1 MFYCYLE
8 PNVFRANNFELSAS
22 LRIQKLRCW
31 LFYKTIFLQICTF
44 VSMLSYCSMTCN
56 IFTHKDMILEVFLN
70 ERPTESI
77 DIKRI
82 SNVLSRLF
90 LN

>member
-31 LFYKTIFLQICTF
+31 LSYKIIFLQICTF
-44 VSMLSYCSMTCN
+44 VSILSYCSMTY
-56 IFTHKDMILEVFLN
+56 IFTHKDMVLEVFLN
-70 ERPTESI
+70 ERSTRKYGYKKNQQYPQQAFS
-77 DIKRI
+77 
-82 SNVLSRLF
+82 
-90 LN
+90 